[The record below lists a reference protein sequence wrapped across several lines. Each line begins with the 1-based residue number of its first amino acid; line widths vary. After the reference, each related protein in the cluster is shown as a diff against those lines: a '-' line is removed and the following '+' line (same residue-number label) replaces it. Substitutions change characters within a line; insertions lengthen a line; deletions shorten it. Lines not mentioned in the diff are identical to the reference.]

1 MTEHRATVIIAY
13 DVASN
18 KRRRSMRAILS
29 EWRVAGQKSVH
40 VCWLSRE
47 RAESLFV
54 ELCAVADPTE
64 DKLLLAFVQD
74 VVFQTTATDGL
85 QSLLVSQH

>member
-1 MTEHRATVIIAY
+1 MTEHRKTVIIAY
-13 DVASN
+13 DIASN
-18 KRRRSMRAILS
+18 KRRRSIRAILS

-40 VCWLSRE
+40 VCWMTHE

-54 ELCAVADPTE
+54 ELCVVADPDK

-74 VVFQTTATDGL
+74 VVFQTAATDGL